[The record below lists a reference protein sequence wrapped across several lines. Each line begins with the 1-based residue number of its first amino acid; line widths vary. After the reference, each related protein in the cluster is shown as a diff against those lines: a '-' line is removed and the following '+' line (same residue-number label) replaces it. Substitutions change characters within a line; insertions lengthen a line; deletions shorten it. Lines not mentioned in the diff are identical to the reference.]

1 MSIGG
6 VLVLLVLLALLVA
19 TVVVTARGGRGP
31 ADPPRSHPGAG
42 WPAPRGVVHRRATA
56 PARAPRRPAAVHRL
70 RPVRH

>member
-1 MSIGG
+1 MNPGG

-19 TVVVTARGGRGP
+19 TLVVTLRGGRGP

-42 WPAPRGVVHRRATA
+42 WPAPRGVLHRRGAA
-56 PARAPRRPAAVHRL
+56 PARTPRRPVTLHRL